1 MAVLYILLVMN
12 EFDENYAKYVEV
24 QYGDKRDPVR
34 DASMIASNDLLL
46 PHAYTVSDRVDMTN
60 IDVYSVDPVGCE
72 DADDAFSVYTEFGR
86 TFLAIH
92 IADPTEFISMRSDLW
107 LDIENKVITMYPS
120 NTKPVHMM
128 PHEIMERASLMDN
141 GIGCGVSCDG
151 GCVKNAITV
160 LTEISCD
167 TFLPINRVKLLF
179 THILAKKRNTMSY
192 ESASRSVNS
201 VMSLEFGLKIGQAMQ
216 EMRGKKTI
224 GVKLKSV
231 DKSIIDYACG
241 YGGPRLRGVSPNETM
256 MMQMIEEFAIFANS
270 FVGEYL
276 SIHLGGN
283 GIFRACDASAM
294 TGDEFSSLSGNELL
308 HHIITNGIRADYM
321 NTVASHDL
329 VGSREYTH
337 FTSPIRRA
345 SDCVCHYLLKYLY
358 LREISGGATVVPFDS
373 GRLAV
378 LAERCDVR
386 SKKMKKVQYTDTKYR
401 LIQVMHGILH
411 RNGCLEIEYCVT
423 GHIHGFV
430 NIIIKR
436 VDEFPVYLSY
446 SLRRKSYDGVIDN
459 KLMFTLQVGVIN
471 CRERFDEG
479 SIPELD
485 ARFV

>member
-1 MAVLYILLVMN
+1 
-12 EFDENYAKYVEV
+12 
-24 QYGDKRDPVR
+24 
-34 DASMIASNDLLL
+34 
-46 PHAYTVSDRVDMTN
+46 
-60 IDVYSVDPVGCE
+60 
-72 DADDAFSVYTEFGR
+72 
-86 TFLAIH
+86 
-92 IADPTEFISMRSDLW
+92 
-107 LDIENKVITMYPS
+107 
-120 NTKPVHMM
+120 
-128 PHEIMERASLMDN
+128 
-141 GIGCGVSCDG
+141 
-151 GCVKNAITV
+151 
-160 LTEISCD
+160 
-167 TFLPINRVKLLF
+167 
-179 THILAKKRNTMSY
+179 
-192 ESASRSVNS
+192 
-201 VMSLEFGLKIGQAMQ
+201 
-216 EMRGKKTI
+216 
-224 GVKLKSV
+224 
-231 DKSIIDYACG
+231 
-241 YGGPRLRGVSPNETM
+241 M

-276 SIHLGGN
+276 TIHLGGS

-358 LREISGGATVVPFDS
+358 LREISGGTTVVPFDS

-378 LAERCDVR
+378 LAERCDMR
-386 SKKMKKVQYTDTKYR
+386 SKKMKKVQYTDTKFR
-401 LIQVMHGILH
+401 LIQVMHGILQ
-411 RNGCLEIEYCVT
+411 RNGGLEIEYCVT

-436 VDEFPVYLSY
+436 IDQFPVYLSY

-459 KLMFTLQVGVIN
+459 KLMFTLSVITIN

-485 ARFV
+485 ALFV